1 MKKLVLFLLAISLVL
16 SGCGV
21 LQPPAPTTPTEPSV
35 PNYVPGEL
43 DSDPVE
49 VDFAVNDEQMF
60 TGNDS
65 KDTFSED
72 SSAVILLEGDKISC
86 SAPSVI
92 ISGTT
97 ATITRGGTY
106 IVRGE
111 LNDGM
116 IVINAPDQKPQ
127 LVLDGAKITSDAN
140 PALYVKEAKKV
151 FLTLAADTENELSNG
166 GSFAAMDGRNIDGA
180 VYCTQD
186 LSINGKGSLKVVSPV
201 GHGITC
207 KDNLSVTDGKL
218 TVQSAFHGLDVN
230 ESIRIKNGVLN
241 IEAGKDGIHAEDTN
255 DPAVGFVYISGGTLA
270 VKAQGDGIS
279 AALHMQIRGGT
290 YEITAGGGRENGKDH
305 SSGNYGDFP
314 GRPGVPPGGRPGVR
328 AASDDDATSMKG
340 LKAGKGLLVEGG
352 KLNVNAADDAL
363 HSDTVTVINGGLLT
377 LATGD
382 DGIHATTD
390 LNITAGEVN
399 ITNSY
404 EGMEAQKILISGGKI
419 SLIATDDGLNA
430 AGGMDASGE
439 GGRDQMPGG
448 QGRPG
453 GMGGASNGTVV
464 ISGGSLYVQASG
476 DGIDANGSLQ
486 ISGGYT
492 VVCGPDR
499 GDTATLDFDGFGSIT
514 GGVFIGTGAS
524 GMAQTFSNNAQGVL
538 TLKADRQT
546 AGTKIVITDENGK
559 EMISH
564 TPALDFSMLIFS
576 APELVSG
583 EKYHVSIGAA
593 EGDWAAN

>member
-1 MKKLVLFLLAISLVL
+1 
-16 SGCGV
+16 
-21 LQPPAPTTPTEPSV
+21 
-35 PNYVPGEL
+35 
-43 DSDPVE
+43 
-49 VDFAVNDEQMF
+49 
-60 TGNDS
+60 
-65 KDTFSED
+65 
-72 SSAVILLEGDKISC
+72 
-86 SAPSVI
+86 
-92 ISGTT
+92 
-97 ATITRGGTY
+97 
-106 IVRGE
+106 
-111 LNDGM
+111 
-116 IVINAPDQKPQ
+116 
-127 LVLDGAKITSDAN
+127 
-140 PALYVKEAKKV
+140 
-151 FLTLAADTENELSNG
+151 
-166 GSFAAMDGRNIDGA
+166 
-180 VYCTQD
+180 
-186 LSINGKGSLKVVSPV
+186 
-201 GHGITC
+201 
-207 KDNLSVTDGKL
+207 
-218 TVQSAFHGLDVN
+218 
-230 ESIRIKNGVLN
+230 
-241 IEAGKDGIHAEDTN
+241 
-255 DPAVGFVYISGGTLA
+255 
-270 VKAQGDGIS
+270 
-279 AALHMQIRGGT
+279 
-290 YEITAGGGRENGKDH
+290 
-305 SSGNYGDFP
+305 
-314 GRPGVPPGGRPGVR
+314 
-328 AASDDDATSMKG
+328 
-340 LKAGKGLLVEGG
+340 VEGG

-453 GMGGASNGTVV
+453 GMGSASNGTVV

-559 EMISH
+559 EMISY